1 MKLFVNIIKTDNRS
15 FQGKKKNNKSDSYIQ
30 FTMQTRRKNVFVD
43 SMNMHELLKEK

>member
-1 MKLFVNIIKTDNRS
+1 MKLCVNNIKTDYRS
-15 FQGKKKNNKSDSYIQ
+15 FQGKKNNKSDSYIQ